1 MLKLDLIDKKLLA
14 LLQTDCKKTNK
25 ELSHLL
31 NLSVT
36 AIYERIKKLERE
48 GIIERYVG
56 LVNKTK
62 VEKAIQEL
70 DEVVECFH
78 VSGDSDYIIKV
89 LVRDIAAFREFMV
102 TKLTSLDHIG
112 STHSSFMINEVKHTT
127 AISI

>member
-1 MLKLDLIDKKLLA
+1 VVFCNIKLL
-14 LLQTDCKKTNK
+14 QHRK
-25 ELSHLL
+25 E
-31 NLSVT
+31 
-36 AIYERIKKLERE
+36 
-48 GIIERYVG
+48 YVIG
-56 LVNKTK
+56 F
-62 VEKAIQEL
+62 EKAIQEL